1 MAEHQDKTTTES
13 FSEKLVN
20 ILNMGAMNLA
30 MGIGYRVGLFDSM
43 DILETPQPAQIIA
56 GKAGLNLRYTLE
68 WLNLMV
74 TGGIIELTKDASGN
88 NLYHLPK
95 SHADLLTRRAG
106 SANLGVYTQEI
117 PILAACAMGP
127 VTNAFSS
134 GEGVPYEKYTDFHQF
149 MSELANAKHQQVLVD
164 RFLPSVDRGA
174 IVKRMKT
181 GIRVCDLGC
190 SEGVALLIMAREFP
204 ESEFVGIDISGEAI
218 HEAQK
223 KARRIGLSNA
233 SFIQIDAATLSEN
246 QSYEKTFDYITAFD
260 AIHDQSRPMAALKG
274 VHHML
279 AEGGFFSMVDIAAH
293 TDVADNLSH
302 PMGPFLYTVS
312 LMHCMPVGLVD
323 GGEGLGMMWGREK
336 AVEMLGAAGF
346 NKISVEEIPDDAFN
360 LHFFCRK

>member
-1 MAEHQDKTTTES
+1 MTTQAKTPES
-13 FSEKLVN
+13 FSEKLVT
-20 ILNMGAMNLA
+20 ILNMGALNLA
-30 MGIGYRVGLFDSM
+30 MGIGYRVGLYDAM
-43 DILETPQPAQIIA
+43 DILETPQPARVIA
-56 GKAGLNLRYTLE
+56 GKAGLNSRYTVE

-88 NLYHLPK
+88 NLYYLPK

-106 SANLGVYTQEI
+106 NANLGVYTQEI
-117 PILAACAMGP
+117 PILAACAMAP

-134 GEGVPYEKYTDFHQF
+134 GEGVPYEKYTDFHRF

-164 RFLPSVDRGA
+164 RFLPSVDGGA
-174 IVKRMKT
+174 FVQKMKT

-204 ESEFVGIDISGEAI
+204 ESDFVGMDISGEAI
-218 HEAQK
+218 REAQK
-223 KARRIGLSNA
+223 EARRLGLSNA

-246 QSYEKTFDYITAFD
+246 KTYEKAFDYITAFD
-260 AIHDQSRPMAALKG
+260 AIHDQSRPLAALKG

-279 AEGGFFSMVDIAAH
+279 VEGGVFSMVDIAAH
-293 TDVADNLSH
+293 TDVADNLGH

-323 GGEGLGMMWGREK
+323 DGKGLGMMWGREK
-336 AVEMLGAAGF
+336 AVKMLGAAGF
-346 NKISVEEIPDDAFN
+346 DRISVEEIPDDAFN